1 MHQRKS
7 KKILIY
13 IFLFVLVGSINNY
26 NLINKNIYEIKNI
39 YISSLSNLN
48 NKLILEEIKSLKFE
62 NIFNINKKEINTIFD
77 KNTLIQNFEI
87 FRKYPSS
94 LEIKI
99 EETKFLAKISR
110 ENKTFLVGSNGKLT
124 IARNLNEEL
133 PYIFGR
139 PGIKEFLNFKKI
151 VDDSQFSYDQIKN
164 LYFYPSQRW
173 DIELKNNI
181 ILKLPKN
188 HLKKTLNFSKKFLND
203 SNFKNIQIIDARV
216 KNQIILND

>member
-62 NIFNINKKEINTIFD
+62 NNFNINKKEIKKIFD

-139 PGIKEFLNFKKI
+139 PRIKEFLNFKKI
-151 VDDSQFSYDQIKN
+151 IDDSQFSYDQIKN

-188 HLKKTLNFSKKFLND
+188 HLKKTLNFSKKFLNEN
-203 SNFKNIQIIDARV
+203 NFKNIQIIDARV